1 MINRE
6 IHFAQR
12 PSLQPSLD
20 CFKLVEN
27 QLNEEL
33 EEGQVLVKNLWMSVD
48 PYMRPRMNDVKS
60 YIPPFQLDQ
69 VLEGGAVGVVIQ
81 SKNPKLPVGTHVES
95 MNGWREYFVSK
106 GKGLAIRDTS
116 SVAPQDYIGILGMP
130 GITAYV
136 GTKILGEAKAG
147 ETVYVSGAGG
157 AVGSLVCQIAKALG
171 CTVVGS
177 AGSDEKVDWLLNTA
191 KIDAAFNYKKTDDFA
206 GKLAELC
213 PKGIHLF
220 FDNVGGSQL
229 DGALLSMRKNGRA
242 ILCGTIEDYNEAPEK
257 RHGITNMFKV
267 VTLGVT
273 VKGFVVLDYMTE
285 YHQAFIE
292 DMAKWRGE
300 GKISWQETVFDGIAK
315 APEAFLGLFSGANL
329 GKMLVKL
336 ADH

>member
-12 PSLQPSLD
+12 PSPQPTLD
-20 CFKLVEN
+20 CFKLVESP
-27 QLNEEL
+27 LNEDL

-69 VLEGGAVGVVIQ
+69 VLEGGAIGIVLK
-81 SKNPKLPVGTHVES
+81 SKNPKLLVGTHVES
-95 MNGWREYFVSK
+95 MNGWREYFISN
-106 GKGLAIRDTS
+106 GKGLGIRDTS
-116 SVAPQDYIGILGMP
+116 NIAPQDYLGILGMP

-147 ETVYVSGAGG
+147 ETVYVSGSGG

-171 CTVVGS
+171 CTVIGS
-177 AGSDEKVDWLLNTA
+177 AGSDKKVDWLLNTA
-191 KIDAAFNYKKTDDFA
+191 KIDAAFNYKEEADFA
-206 GKLAELC
+206 AKLAELC

-242 ILCGTIEDYNEAPEK
+242 ILCGTIEDYNESPEK
-257 RHGITNMFKV
+257 RHGITNMFKI
-267 VTLGVT
+267 VTLGIT
-273 VKGFVVLDYMTE
+273 VKGFVVLDYMAE

-292 DMAKWRGE
+292 DMATWRNE
-300 GKISWQETVFDGIAK
+300 GKMVWQETVLEGIDK
-315 APEAFLGLFSGANL
+315 APKAFLGLFSGANL

-336 ADH
+336 TDS

>member
-12 PSLQPSLD
+12 PSPQPTLD
-20 CFKLVEN
+20 CFKLVEKP
-27 QLNEEL
+27 LSEAL

-60 YIPPFQLDQ
+60 YIPPFQLDH
-69 VLEGGAVGVVIQ
+69 VLEGGAIGVVIK
-81 SKNPKLPVGTHVES
+81 SSNAKLPVGTHVES
-95 MNGWREYFVSK
+95 MKGWREYFVSN
-106 GKGLAIRDTS
+106 GKGLGIRDCS
-116 SVAPQDYIGILGMP
+116 QVAPQDYIGILGMP

-147 ETVYVSGAGG
+147 DTVYVTGAGG

-177 AGSDEKVDWLLNTA
+177 TGSDEKVDWLLNTA
-191 KIDAAFNYKKTDDFA
+191 KIDAAFNYKKEADFA

-213 PKGIHLF
+213 PRGIHLL

-267 VTLGVT
+267 VTLGIT
-273 VKGFVVLDYMTE
+273 VKGFVVLDYMAE
-285 YHQAFIE
+285 YHQAFIK
-292 DMAKWRGE
+292 DMANWRKEGE
-300 GKISWQETVFDGIAK
+300 IIWQETVFEGIDK

-336 ADH
+336 ADR

>member
-12 PSLQPSLD
+12 PSPQPSAD
-20 CFKLVEN
+20 CFTLVETP
-27 QLNEEL
+27 LNEDL
-33 EEGQVLVKNLWMSVD
+33 IDGQVLVKNLWMSVD

-60 YIPPFQLDQ
+60 YIPPFQLDH
-69 VLEGGAVGVVIQ
+69 VLEGGAIGLVVQ
-81 SKNPKLPVGTHVES
+81 SKNPKFAVGVHVES
-95 MNGWREYFVSK
+95 MNGWREYFISD
-106 GKGLAIRDTS
+106 GKGLGIRDTRDI
-116 SVAPQDYIGILGMP
+116 APQDYLGILGMP

-171 CTVVGS
+171 CTVIGS

-191 KIDAAFNYKKTDDFA
+191 KIDAAFNYKTEADFSA
-206 GKLAELC
+206 KLAELC

-229 DGALLSMRKNGRA
+229 DGALLSMRKNSRA

-267 VTLGVT
+267 VTLGMT
-273 VKGFVVLDYMTE
+273 VKGFVVLDYMAE
-285 YHQAFIE
+285 HHQAFMK
-292 DMAKWRGE
+292 DMAQWRSE
-300 GKISWQETVFDGIAK
+300 GKIDWQETIFHGIDQ
-315 APEAFLGLFSGANL
+315 APDAFLGLFKGANL

-336 ADH
+336 SNS

>member
-12 PSLQPSLD
+12 PSPQPSLD

-27 QLNEEL
+27 ELGEEL
-33 EEGQVLVKNLWMSVD
+33 KDGQVLVKNLWMSVD

-60 YIPPFQLDQ
+60 YIPPFQLDH
-69 VLEGGAVGVVIQ
+69 VLEGGAIGVVEK
-81 SKNPKLPVGTHVES
+81 SNNPKLPVGTHVES
-95 MNGWREYFVSK
+95 MNGWREYFVSS
-106 GKGLAIRDTS
+106 GKGLGIRDTS
-116 SVAPQDYIGILGMP
+116 TIAPQDYLGILGMP

-147 ETVYVSGAGG
+147 DTVYVSGAGG

-177 AGSDEKVDWLLNTA
+177 AGSDAKVEWLLNTA
-191 KIDAAFNYKKTDDFA
+191 KIDAAFNYKTEADFA
-206 GKLAELC
+206 AKLAALC
-213 PKGIHLF
+213 PKGIDLF

-257 RHGITNMFKV
+257 RHGVKNLFKV
-267 VTLGVT
+267 VALGVT
-273 VKGFVVLDYMTE
+273 MKGFVVLDYMAE
-285 YHQAFIE
+285 HHQAFTA
-292 DMAKWRGE
+292 DMAKWRSE
-300 GKISWQETVFDGIAK
+300 GKIDWQETVYEGVDK
-315 APEAFLGLFSGANL
+315 APEAFLGLFNGANL

-336 ADH
+336 AD